1 MFSLESLEEHFSA
14 KKSIIQELS
23 TYVSFLWN
31 FDPTS
36 SNRFREEASMIL
48 AFKFTFR
55 GVYLLKVV
63 IELVPKTYSMK

>member
-36 SNRFREEASMIL
+36 SNRFREEALMIL

-55 GVYLLKVV
+55 GVYRTRAQNLLNEIVRV
-63 IELVPKTYSMK
+63 W